1 MCFVIKYTVLN
12 CINIFFIDNGIKYNS
27 KTNPA
32 ELIAGQVTVQS
43 EKESLLSKKL
53 RKLEKKDRSKYS
65 SVEIK
70 QYVLHWETVVCSIC
84 NILELK
90 LNMILPKVHLYLKK
104 VLLSS

>member
-1 MCFVIKYTVLN
+1 MFFYIDIAIKQNV
-12 CINIFFIDNGIKYNS
+12 K
-27 KTNPA
+27 KNPA

-65 SVEIK
+65 SVEVK
-70 QYVLHWETVVCSIC
+70 QLGITSKIENCLIL

-90 LNMILPKVHLYLKK
+90 
-104 VLLSS
+104 